1 MKNTESLSKE
11 TRSVIK
17 NPENLKNHQMEILEL
32 KNAITKA
39 KSTMD
44 GPISRT
50 ERREQ
55 RISELKDETT
65 GITQY
70 EPKIANRLKG
80 GKKDKIASETP
91 SRLFSSVQFSCS
103 VMSDSSRPH

>member
-1 MKNTESLSKE
+1 MTKTLKPAIKDILETNEQTESLSKE
-11 TRSVIK
+11 IGSVIK

-44 GPISRT
+44 GLISRM
-50 ERREQ
+50 EGREQ

-70 EPKIANRLKG
+70 EPKIANGLKG
-80 GKKDKIASETP
+80 GKKDKINMP
-91 SRLFSSVQFSCS
+91 KNKLI
-103 VMSDSSRPH
+103 

>member
-1 MKNTESLSKE
+1 MTKVLKPAIKDMLETNEQTESLSKE

-44 GPISRT
+44 GPISRI

-80 GKKDKIASETP
+80 GKKDKINMP
-91 SRLFSSVQFSCS
+91 KNKLI
-103 VMSDSSRPH
+103 